1 MFRWLT
7 LLTAFANPFLT
18 TTITNCKSDAGHDVD
33 WWVAIKAPKGT
44 DYLYADS
51 TAPAKLTPSVHS
63 MNDTTAG
70 ALAHTVRQLWNPDT
84 PYVIWN
90 DEPLPVSTNTLL
102 SQWSEPLA
110 AAPTYNFSY
119 GHTKGILTDGFWLVH
134 SIPLFPAG
142 PALAPS
148 YQALGSNAWIYAQSA
163 ACFMVNATTTLD
175 TMGTLFQLY
184 HPNIYDVGVTPSVST
199 AVQAL
204 AAGEFKTD
212 PVCSVADLTLPGIQ
226 GVAHLFGKTP
236 AWNADLWSACVA
248 PKMGV
253 DLAVESWLR
262 GSEIG
267 SVCNGPVWTVDV
279 EEVDYGGGFTWSEY
293 NDHGKWATDPNG
305 TIFCIGEINRMTTQY
320 ARAGGAVCWRTPLAV
335 VFANAITSQAS
346 C

>member
-7 LLTAFANPFLT
+7 LLATSFLATATA
-18 TTITNCKSDAGHDVD
+18 TNCKSDAGHDVD

-51 TAPAKLTPSVHS
+51 TAPAQLTPSIHS

-70 ALAHTVRQLWNPDT
+70 ALAHTVRQLWTADT
-84 PYVIWN
+84 AYIIWN
-90 DEPLPVSTNTLL
+90 DEPLP
-102 SQWSEPLA
+102 
-110 AAPTYNFSY
+110 AAPSYNFSY

-142 PALAPS
+142 PSIAPS
-148 YQALGSNAWIYAQSA
+148 YQALGSNAWTYAQSA
-163 ACFMVNATTTLD
+163 ACFTVNATATLD
-175 TMGTLFQLY
+175 TMGALFQLY
-184 HPNIYDVGVTPSVST
+184 HPNIYDVGATPSVST
-199 AVQAL
+199 AVQSL

-212 PVCSVADLTLPGIQ
+212 PVCSVVDLTLPGME
-226 GVAHLFGKTP
+226 ATLFGKTP

-262 GSEIG
+262 GSEVG
-267 SVCNGPVWTVDV
+267 PVCNGPEWTVDV

-293 NDHGKWATDPNG
+293 NDHGKWAVAAPTLGERAVDPNG
-305 TIFCIGEINRMTTQY
+305 TIFCIGGINRMTTQY
-320 ARAGGAVCWRTPLAV
+320 ARAGGAVCWRTPLAAA
-335 VFANAITSQAS
+335 FANAITSQGS